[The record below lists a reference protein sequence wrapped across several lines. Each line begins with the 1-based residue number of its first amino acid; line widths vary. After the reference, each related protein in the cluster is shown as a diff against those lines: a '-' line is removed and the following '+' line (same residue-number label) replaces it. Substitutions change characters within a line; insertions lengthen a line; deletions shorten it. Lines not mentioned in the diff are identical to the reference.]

1 MRAGSFASVWTSLN
15 CVAPS
20 GRTARV
26 TVSLW
31 RSIPTNWVS
40 CAMAGPPACDLDRV
54 RERPRSTPR
63 QPQDGQRLSRSH
75 VPTAAAIVSCVSEP
89 LLDTRRSPPLPRP
102 AAIRGRSRAE
112 APCDC
117 QEAERKQSGDRAET
131 EAEGVGVRDQGADG
145 GRSRARGVDRHEE
158 SGADADSSGIL
169 SPPRLGRPRGP
180 PTAIPA
186 RSDSPREAPRVPG
199 EGAVREGGPP
209 GPARV

>member
-75 VPTAAAIVSCVSEP
+75 VPTAAAIVSRVSAVP
-89 LLDTRRSPPLPRP
+89 DTDSLAAAPAGRNESRS
-102 AAIRGRSRAE
+102 
-112 APCDC
+112 
-117 QEAERKQSGDRAET
+117 
-131 EAEGVGVRDQGADG
+131 
-145 GRSRARGVDRHEE
+145 
-158 SGADADSSGIL
+158 
-169 SPPRLGRPRGP
+169 
-180 PTAIPA
+180 TACG
-186 RSDSPREAPRVPG
+186 SPREKPRRLAEEAPLVPVDRQAEAG
-199 EGAVREGGPP
+199 ED
-209 GPARV
+209 